1 MTDHAARPRLRR
13 PTLAAALAIGA
24 TLVVGGAAVAADQS
38 VSIANFAFAPATV
51 TVTVG
56 DTVTWTNTDAIVH
69 TATASDGSW
78 DTGDI
83 AEGASASITFQA
95 AGTFAYIC
103 TPHPTMTGTVIV
115 QAPAGGG
122 GGGGGGG
129 GAPTTPPTD
138 TVGLSGP
145 ADGADLGPAIAGLLG
160 AGLLVGGSLVVRR
173 RSGSA

>member
-24 TLVVGGAAVAADQS
+24 TFLVGGAAVAADQS
-38 VSIANFAFAPATV
+38 VSIANFAFGPATV

-56 DTVTWTNTDAIVH
+56 DSVTWTNTDAVVH

-83 AEGASASITFQA
+83 AEGATASITFQA

-129 GAPTTPPTD
+129 APTTPPTD
-138 TVGLSGP
+138 TTGLSRP

-160 AGLLVGGSLVVRR
+160 VGLLLGCSLVVRR

>member
-1 MTDHAARPRLRR
+1 MTNHIARPRLRR

-24 TLVVGGAAVAADQS
+24 TLLVGGAAVAADQS

-56 DTVTWTNTDAIVH
+56 DTVTWTNTDAVVH

-129 GAPTTPPTD
+129 APTTPPTD
-138 TVGLSGP
+138 AAGLSGP

-160 AGLLVGGSLVVRR
+160 AGLLLGGSLVIRR
-173 RSGSA
+173 RSGLA

>member
-13 PTLAAALAIGA
+13 PALAAALAIGA
-24 TLVVGGAAVAADQS
+24 TLLVGGAAIAADQS

-56 DTVTWTNTDAIVH
+56 DTVTWTNTDAVVH

-103 TPHPTMTGTVIV
+103 TPHPAMTGTVIV
-115 QAPAGGG
+115 EAPAG

-138 TVGLSGP
+138 SVGLSGP